1 MCSVLGRRYCFARGY
16 KQCKLKGGEPFHLL
30 GSVYKLALKNIWA
43 ARARFVD
50 YRPVCVTLPLPG
62 ERRRAELAAM
72 PYGAGGKLGKGSARR
87 EGSSPGHKEG
97 MMRCSWASLL
107 LCKGYKQCKLK
118 GGEPFACRAY
128 YRRRG

>member
-1 MCSVLGRRYCFARGY
+1 MCSALGRHYCFARGY

-50 YRPVCVTLPLPG
+50 YRPVRVTLPLPG

-72 PYGAGGKLGKGSARR
+72 LYGGPGKLGKGSARR

-97 MMRCSWASLL
+97 MMRCLL
-107 LCKGYKQCKLK
+107 GTDSAFKG
-118 GGEPFACRAY
+118 
-128 YRRRG
+128 

>member
-50 YRPVCVTLPLPG
+50 YRPVCVTFSLPG
-62 ERRRAELAAM
+62 GSRWAEPAADPHRRGPR
-72 PYGAGGKLGKGSARR
+72 GRLGKRIGPAR
-87 EGSSPGHKEG
+87 
-97 MMRCSWASLL
+97 
-107 LCKGYKQCKLK
+107 
-118 GGEPFACRAY
+118 GEPAGPQGGDDAVPIGHRLCF
-128 YRRRG
+128 

>member
-62 ERRRAELAAM
+62 GRRRAELAAM
-72 PYGAGGKLGKGSARR
+72 PYGAGEARKR
-87 EGSSPGHKEG
+87 IGPARGELAGPQGGDDAVPIGH
-97 MMRCSWASLL
+97 R
-107 LCKGYKQCKLK
+107 LC
-118 GGEPFACRAY
+118 F
-128 YRRRG
+128 